1 MKIMVSTLG
10 SSSVYPS
17 VYTKAG
23 ISCLDHLKQCSKY
36 GKKKTKREKKMEVK
50 GPMNIKT

>member
-1 MKIMVSTLG
+1 MVSTLG
-10 SSSVYPS
+10 SSSLYPS
-17 VYTKAG
+17 DYTKAG
-23 ISCLDHLKQCSKY
+23 ISGLDHLKQCSKY